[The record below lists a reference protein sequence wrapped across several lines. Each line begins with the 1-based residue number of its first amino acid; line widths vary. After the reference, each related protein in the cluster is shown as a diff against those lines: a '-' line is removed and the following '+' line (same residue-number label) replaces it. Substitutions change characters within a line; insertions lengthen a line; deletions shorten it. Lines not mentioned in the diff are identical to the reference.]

1 VQQLLGEPDEQV
13 QQWRSRLLAALGSNG
28 QLIIDVI
35 PEVELIVGK
44 QQPVAEVGSTEAQ
57 NRFNFV
63 FQQFIRVFCSEEYP
77 LVIFLDDLQWID
89 SATLKLIEL
98 MLLDEQTQ
106 FLFLIGAY
114 RDNEVSPTHPLV
126 LTLEGLRKQGTVLR
140 KIVLSPLTLEP
151 LSQLIA
157 EALHRDAHTVL
168 PLAEFVL
175 RKTGGNPFFVSEFLR
190 LLYNENLLR
199 FDADRLSWR
208 WNLDQIRALNITD
221 NVVELLLNKL
231 KKLPEVSRQLL
242 QLTACI
248 GAEFDLET
256 LAIVCEQS
264 PKTVFRHL
272 LAVIQAGLIQPLS
285 ELDEDLLVQNYRFS
299 HDRVQQAAYAL
310 IDESQRQVV
319 HLQISRNL
327 LEKTSPERL
336 SKRLFEI
343 VDQLNHGIEPV
354 ADQAERNEIA
364 RLNLLAAQKAKAVIA
379 YGTAKNY
386 LATGR
391 AWLIEPSWQTNYDLS
406 LKLYLE
412 TTEVAY
418 LCGNFEQVEY
428 WAPIVLQKAKTVLD
442 TVKVYE
448 VKIQTYIAQVQ
459 PLEAIHT
466 ALQILQQLGISF
478 PGAPSQS
485 DIQLELDKII
495 SRFSE
500 KPIKDLIHLPQMT
513 ESDKL
518 AAMRILSRITIAAW
532 IAAPSLMPILVSKQ
546 VNFQSNMEMR
556 LRLPLLMPILDW
568 FCVGRSETSR
578 PATSLDS

>member
-1 VQQLLGEPDEQV
+1 
-13 QQWRSRLLAALGSNG
+13 
-28 QLIIDVI
+28 
-35 PEVELIVGK
+35 
-44 QQPVAEVGSTEAQ
+44 
-57 NRFNFV
+57 
-63 FQQFIRVFCSEEYP
+63 
-77 LVIFLDDLQWID
+77 
-89 SATLKLIEL
+89 
-98 MLLDEQTQ
+98 
-106 FLFLIGAY
+106 
-114 RDNEVSPTHPLV
+114 
-126 LTLEGLRKQGTVLR
+126 
-140 KIVLSPLTLEP
+140 
-151 LSQLIA
+151 
-157 EALHRDAHTVL
+157 
-168 PLAEFVL
+168 
-175 RKTGGNPFFVSEFLR
+175 
-190 LLYNENLLR
+190 
-199 FDADRLSWR
+199 
-208 WNLDQIRALNITD
+208 LNITD

-242 QLTACI
+242 QLAACI
-248 GAEFDLET
+248 GAEFDLKT

-264 PKTVFRHL
+264 PKTVFQDL
-272 LAVIQAGLIQPLS
+272 LTAIQAGLIQPLS

-319 HLQISRNL
+319 HLQIGRNL

-364 RLNLLAAQKAKAVIA
+364 RLNLLAAQKAKAAIA